1 MGFLLLII
9 IYWFPSSLDRRFDSL
24 VLAEETIRS
33 LCCAY
38 YYCSSVSSILLGSLV
53 RWVEF
58 AIHFAD
64 MNRISW
70 LLGCFY
76 YHKTSTVHFS
86 LLWSSLYLV
95 PSPVSVFCISEKCI
109 CISSI
114 IQMCF
119 LCTLKVIPASV
130 PDLVSNDNLLSVI
143 WFFCR
148 LVHRLIA
155 SRKKI
160 DDKLSL

>member
-1 MGFLLLII
+1 LAVRVLLLSQNF
-9 IYWFPSSLDRRFDSL
+9 YSS
-24 VLAEETIRS
+24 
-33 LCCAY
+33 
-38 YYCSSVSSILLGSLV
+38 
-53 RWVEF
+53 
-58 AIHFAD
+58 
-64 MNRISW
+64 
-70 LLGCFY
+70 
-76 YHKTSTVHFS
+76 FS

-109 CISSI
+109 YISWI

-130 PDLVSNDNLLSVI
+130 LDLVSNDNLLSVI
-143 WFFCR
+143 LFYCR